1 MTLTRVRLLPPRV
14 LRFAAILAVAV
25 AGACDSPSDSD
36 DAPGLPARVEITS
49 GNDQRARVGTE
60 LAQPLV
66 ARVLDEDG
74 RPVPNAVVNFRV
86 TSGGGSVF
94 TGAVQADAKGEARE
108 RWTLGT
114 VTADSQ
120 RVEVRVSNAATANP
134 VALATF
140 RAVADADAPARV
152 EAVSGSGQA
161 GSSGAALP
169 DSLAARVLD
178 RFSNPVPGAAVTW
191 TVVSGGG
198 QITPTSTS
206 NAAGIAKAVWTLGAR
221 LDSAQVAEVS
231 VGTTTRARFSA
242 LAGVTPGT
250 RFTKTGGDAQTGP
263 ILARLPQPLK
273 VVVLHENGT
282 PVVGV
287 TVGWQQSL
295 GSGYVTQPTSVTNA
309 QGEAVT
315 EWVLGEKTG
324 TRTVT
329 AVLTP
334 GTFTE
339 TQPVVFTA
347 TPTPGAPNLIL
358 KVAGDRAGGAGEA
371 GPISV
376 VVTDMYGNPTP
387 NVDVTWTGSP
397 ELVFEPRVSR
407 TDARGIAQGT
417 VTLPGR
423 VGNYT
428 AFGTSGTLRSPQFD
442 MYAGPGAIA
451 TYTTDATSVTVA
463 VGSNT
468 SVRVVAKDRFGNLVL
483 ARFATAVSANE
494 TVAQAGTDSFA
505 RGESA
510 RIIITGKS
518 PGQTTITVGEGQ
530 GSNPSI
536 TTTIAV
542 TVR

>member
-1 MTLTRVRLLPPRV
+1 MIPLKVRHLTSRV
-14 LRFAAILAVAV
+14 LALAL
-25 AGACDSPSDSD
+25 AGGALAACDSPSDSD
-36 DAPGLPARVEITS
+36 DTPGLPARVEITS
-49 GNDQRARVGTE
+49 GNDQHTRVGTE
-60 LAQPLV
+60 LPQPLV

-86 TSGGGSVF
+86 TSGGGTVF
-94 TGAVQADAKGEARE
+94 TGAVQADARGEARE

-120 RVEVRVSNAATANP
+120 RVEVRVSNAATSTP

-152 EAVSGSGQA
+152 EAVSASVQA

-178 RFSNPVPGAAVTW
+178 RFSNPVPGATVTW
-191 TVVSGGG
+191 TVVKGGG
-198 QITPTSTS
+198 RITPTSTS

-221 LDSAQVAEVS
+221 VDSAQVAEAS
-231 VGTTTRARFSA
+231 VGTTQEARFSA
-242 LAGVTPGT
+242 LAGVTSGT
-250 RFTKTGGDAQTGP
+250 RFTKSGGDAQTGP

-295 GSGYVTQPTSVTNA
+295 GSGYVTQTTSVTNA

-324 TRTVT
+324 NRTVT

-334 GTFTE
+334 GSFTE
-339 TQPVVFTA
+339 TQPLVFTA
-347 TPTPGAPNLIL
+347 TPTPGAPQQIL
-358 KVAGDRAGGAGEA
+358 KVTGDRAGGAGEA
-371 GPISV
+371 GPIAV

-387 NVDVTWTGSP
+387 DADVTWTGSA

-407 TDARGIAQGT
+407 TDARGVAQGT

-423 VGNYT
+423 IGNYT
-428 AFGTSGTLRSPQFD
+428 AFGTIGTLRSPQFD
-442 MYAGPGAIA
+442 LYAGPGPV
-451 TYTTDATSVTVA
+451 TSFTTEPTSVTVA
-463 VGSNT
+463 VGATT
-468 SVRVVAKDRFGNLVL
+468 SVQVVARDRFGNEAL
-483 ARFATAVSANE
+483 ARFVTVVSANE
-494 TVAQAGTDSFA
+494 SIAQGGSDSFA
-505 RGESA
+505 RGQSA

-518 PGQTTITVGEGQ
+518 VGQTTLTVGNGLSTNPSQTTTITV
-530 GSNPSI
+530 
-536 TTTIAV
+536 